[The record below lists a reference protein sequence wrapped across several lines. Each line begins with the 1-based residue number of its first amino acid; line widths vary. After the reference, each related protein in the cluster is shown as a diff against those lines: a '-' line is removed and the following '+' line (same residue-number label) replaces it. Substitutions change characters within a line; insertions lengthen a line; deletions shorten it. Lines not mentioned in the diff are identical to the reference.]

1 MFLRLRPVVYVSAL
15 SLAALACKS
24 SDTVPSS
31 SPNAHRAAT
40 SESAD
45 ESGVNSE
52 TSAPLPQASVT
63 PPPAP
68 SSVKADGKTDGKTD
82 GKADEPSER
91 SAKLD
96 DAEIAAITAAAN
108 GAEVDQG
115 RLARQKAKDPRVRD
129 FGSMMV
135 DHHGQAIQ
143 EQEKLSLQ
151 ATQSEESKRL
161 QDDARDALESLKGK
175 RGKEFD
181 RAYLQLQIDEHRKV
195 LRTLKEQL
203 LPAAKDSQL
212 KAYLEN
218 LEPKVE
224 SHLAQA
230 ERLQEEL
237 NGTSSLDDSS
247 RPSISNRNGSSAR
260 LSERHPDR

>member
-1 MFLRLRPVVYVSAL
+1 MFLRLQPVVYVSAL

-68 SSVKADGKTDGKTD
+68 SSGKPSSGKTDGKTS
-82 GKADEPSER
+82 EPSEP
-91 SAKLD
+91 SSKLD

-108 GAEVDQG
+108 SAEVAQG
-115 RLARQKAKDPRVRD
+115 RLAREKAKDPRVRD

-151 ATQSEESKRL
+151 ATQSEQSKRL
-161 QDDARDALESLKGK
+161 QDDARDALDSLKGK

-181 RAYLQLQIDEHRKV
+181 RAYLQLQIDEHRRV
-195 LRTLKEQL
+195 LRTLNDQL

-247 RPSISNRNGSSAR
+247 RPSISNKSGSNAR
-260 LSERHPDR
+260 LSDRHPDR

>member
-15 SLAALACKS
+15 GLAALACKS

-68 SSVKADGKTDGKTD
+68 SSGKTDGKTD
-82 GKADEPSER
+82 EPSER
-91 SAKLD
+91 SSKLD
-96 DAEIAAITAAAN
+96 DAEIVAITAAAN

-247 RPSISNRNGSSAR
+247 RPSISNKSGSSAR
-260 LSERHPDR
+260 LSERHPER